1 MTKSASRTK
10 RAVSW
15 PLNRFSFDEMKIS
28 KQARRDAKQLF
39 RTCVTNNGVLDE
51 NRVRQ
56 AVNAVI
62 TQKPRGYMAILSQ
75 FTRLVKLD
83 QDRRTAR
90 VESAIALSPEQQA
103 AVQADLGRKYGQGL
117 NVSFAQNPALLGGLR
132 VQVGSD
138 VYDGSVR
145 ARLEALRESF

>member
-1 MTKSASRTK
+1 
-10 RAVSW
+10 
-15 PLNRFSFDEMKIS
+15 MKIS

-39 RTCVTNNGVLDE
+39 RTCMTNNGVLDE

-56 AVNAVI
+56 AVSAVI
-62 TQKPRGYMAILSQ
+62 TQKPRGYVAILSQ
-75 FTRLVKLD
+75 LTRLVKLD

-90 VESAIALSPEQQA
+90 VESAVALSPEQQA
-103 AVQADLGRKYGQGL
+103 AVQADLARKYGQGL
-117 NVSFAQNPALLGGLR
+117 NVSFSQNPELLGGLR